1 MAAFGRK
8 TKNTKAL
15 TLDSVA
21 FDRANIP
28 GRYSRQDSALDTPGA
43 RSDAPFLKDFV
54 RQDSRAGD
62 FSDEEGGQ
70 AETRC
75 GWRRF
80 RPSCL
85 QVFDNPKGFLFFVSF
100 FALVQGTLVN
110 GLINSVISTIE
121 KRFQLPSSKTG
132 IISSGYDIAFGC
144 LSVIITY
151 HGIISSGYD
160 IAFGCLSVIITYHG
174 GVRSKPIW
182 LATGAFVLGLG
193 ACVFSIPHFV
203 VGPHRLGGAQE
214 TTCGAA
220 RFNETSAD
228 GVCSGE
234 GGESSWLPNFLYVF
248 ILGQL
253 LNGVGGIP
261 LYTFGPQY
269 LEQSVSTKSSGI
281 YLDTFFRASDW
292 RTASRHLHRLHIAA
306 RCSTPVR
313 SSEEGIF
320 YAVSYLGPAVGFLL
334 GGQLLTLYI
343 DLEKP
348 GVIPPVGGTSDPRW
362 LGAWWLG
369 FLGLGVTAWLLVLPL
384 SGYPKELPGIAKVR
398 REKTS
403 DVHANTESKTLDSN
417 FGKSIRDFPVAV
429 RSLAKNPTF
438 IFITLAGISEG
449 LALNGFATFLPKFV
463 ENQFGQTASQ
473 AAFLVGCVMV
483 PGAFGGC
490 LIGGAIMRCK
500 KLDVSGSLKLCVILS
515 SIAMLLAPVFLI
527 RCPNSQFAGV
537 TASYS
542 TGATSQTSGPGSSLN
557 ASCNAA
563 CACPAVFDV
572 VCGSDGLEYLSSCYA
587 GCTTRHEGEPK
598 TFSNCACVTTNS
610 SASNTVAAVS
620 PGYTPPDPEVTSG
633 RCGSTCGLL
642 MVFLPLLVV
651 IMVVVSG
658 LTVPAAAVTLRCV
671 PEHQASFAFGLQ
683 WMFIRLLGSVPG
695 PILMGAAIDRTC
707 LLWQGDVSSDDTC
720 DVSDRGACWVYEN
733 STMSLYFFIIVLVL
747 KIFSTT
753 SASRSPVEAA

>member
-1 MAAFGRK
+1 MAAFGKK
-8 TKNTKAL
+8 TKNSKAL
-15 TLDSVA
+15 TLDPIA
-21 FDRANIP
+21 FDHSIP
-28 GRYSRQDSALDTPGA
+28 GRYSRQDSSLDTPGA

-54 RQDSRAGD
+54 RQDSRVGD
-62 FSDEEGGQ
+62 FSDDEGDQ
-70 AETRC
+70 VETRY

-85 QVFDNPKGFLFFVSF
+85 QVLNNPKGFLFFVSF

-151 HGIISSGYD
+151 HG
-160 IAFGCLSVIITYHG
+160 

-182 LATGAFVLGLG
+182 LATGVFVLGLG
-193 ACVFSIPHFV
+193 AFVFSIPHFA
-203 VGPHRLGGAQE
+203 VGPHELGGMQE
-214 TTCGAA
+214 NTCGAA
-220 RFNETSAD
+220 RFNETGND
-228 GVCSGE
+228 VCSGE
-234 GGESSWLPNFLYVF
+234 GGASSWLPNFLYVF

-269 LEQSVSTKSSGI
+269 LEQSVSTKSSGV
-281 YLDTFFRASDW
+281 YL
-292 RTASRHLHRLHIAA
+292 
-306 RCSTPVR
+306 
-313 SSEEGIF
+313 GIF

-334 GGQLLTLYI
+334 GGQLLTFYI
-343 DLEKP
+343 DLEKS
-348 GVIPPVGGTSDPRW
+348 GVTPPVGGTSDPRW

-369 FLGLGVTAWLLVLPL
+369 FLALGVVAWLLVLPL

-403 DVHANTESKTLDSN
+403 DVHANTESKAMDSN
-417 FGKSIRDFPVAV
+417 FGKSIRDFPIAV

-438 IFITLAGISEG
+438 IFLGLAGISEG

-490 LIGGAIMRCK
+490 LIGGAIMRWK
-500 KLDVSGSLKLCVILS
+500 KLGVSGSLKLCVVMSTL
-515 SIAMLLAPVFLI
+515 ALLLAPVFLI

-537 TASYS
+537 TTPYPS
-542 TGATSQTSGPGSSLN
+542 GVTSQTLGSGSSLN
-557 ASCNAA
+557 ASCNAN

-572 VCGSDGLEYLSSCYA
+572 VCGVDGVEYLSSCHA
-587 GCTTRHEGEPK
+587 GCRTRHEGEPK
-598 TFSNCACVTTNS
+598 TFSDCVCVTTNS
-610 SASNTVAAVS
+610 SASNTVTAVS
-620 PGYTPPDPEVTSG
+620 AGYAPVEVTSG

-651 IMVVVSG
+651 IMVAVAG

-707 LLWQGDVSSDDTC
+707 LLWQGDVTSDGTC

-753 SASRSPVEAA
+753 CMGLALWLYKPTDNTSTQSRAMAYNGEVVTTVSTPNSNTSDELAQRNGDIFL

>member
-1 MAAFGRK
+1 MAAFGKK
-8 TKNTKAL
+8 TKNSKAL
-15 TLDSVA
+15 TLDPIA
-21 FDRANIP
+21 FDHSIP

-43 RSDAPFLKDFV
+43 RSDAPFLRNFI
-54 RQDSRAGD
+54 REDSRVGD
-62 FSDEEGGQ
+62 FSDDEEDQ
-70 AETRC
+70 VETRC
-75 GWRRF
+75 GWSRF

-85 QVFDNPKGFLFFVSF
+85 QLLNNPKGFLFFVSL

-151 HGIISSGYD
+151 HG
-160 IAFGCLSVIITYHG
+160 
-174 GVRSKPIW
+174 GVRSKPVW
-182 LATGAFVLGLG
+182 LAIGVFVMGLG
-193 ACVFSIPHFV
+193 AFVFSIPHFV
-203 VGPHRLGGAQE
+203 VGPHELGGTRE

-220 RFNETSAD
+220 RFNETGAARFNNETDGD

-234 GGESSWLPNFLYVF
+234 GGASSWLPNFLYVF

-269 LEQSVSTKSSGI
+269 LEQSVSTKSSGM
-281 YLDTFFRASDW
+281 YL
-292 RTASRHLHRLHIAA
+292 
-306 RCSTPVR
+306 
-313 SSEEGIF
+313 GIF

-343 DLEKP
+343 DMEKP
-348 GVIPPVGGTSDPRW
+348 GVTAPVSGTSDPRW

-369 FLGLGVTAWLLVLPL
+369 FLALGVVAWLLVLPL

-398 REKTS
+398 KEKKS

-417 FGKSIRDFPVAV
+417 FGKSIRDFPIAV
-429 RSLAKNPTF
+429 LSLAKNPTF

-449 LALNGFATFLPKFV
+449 LVLNGFATFLPKFV

-490 LIGGAIMRCK
+490 LIGGGIMRWK
-500 KLDVSGSLKLCVILS
+500 KLGVSGSLKLCVILS
-515 SIAMLLAPVFLI
+515 TVALLLSPVFLI
-527 RCPNSQFAGV
+527 RCPNSHFAGV
-537 TASYS
+537 TASYPS
-542 TGATSQTSGPGSSLN
+542 GATSQTLGSGSSLN
-557 ASCNAA
+557 ATCNAN

-572 VCGSDGLEYLSSCYA
+572 VCGTDGVEYLSSCHA

-598 TFSNCACVTTNS
+598 TFSGCACVTTNS
-610 SASNTVAAVS
+610 STSTAVS
-620 PGYTPPDPEVTSG
+620 PGYTPAEVTSG

-651 IMVVVSG
+651 VMVVVAG

-707 LLWQGDVSSDDTC
+707 LLWQGDVTRNDTC

-733 STMSLYFFIIVLVL
+733 STMSLYFFIIVVVL
-747 KIFSTT
+747 KFFSTT
-753 SASRSPVEAA
+753 CMGFALWLYKPTDNRQSCTMAYNGEVVTAVSTPDSNTSDELSHRNGEIIL

>member
-62 FSDEEGGQ
+62 FSDEEGDQ

-151 HGIISSGYD
+151 HG
-160 IAFGCLSVIITYHG
+160 

-220 RFNETSAD
+220 RFNETSDD
-228 GVCSGE
+228 GVCSAE

-281 YLDTFFRASDW
+281 YL
-292 RTASRHLHRLHIAA
+292 
-306 RCSTPVR
+306 
-313 SSEEGIF
+313 GIF

-429 RSLAKNPTF
+429 RSLARNPTF

-537 TASYS
+537 TASYTTGS
-542 TGATSQTSGPGSSLN
+542 TAQTSGPGSSLN

-598 TFSNCACVTTNS
+598 TFSNCACVTTNT
-610 SASNTVAAVS
+610 SASNTVTAVS
-620 PGYTPPDPEVTSG
+620 PGYTPADPEVTSG

-753 SASRSPVEAA
+753 CMGLALWLYKPSAKNTQSCAMAYNGEAVTTVSTPDSNTSEELSHRNGEIFL

>member
-43 RSDAPFLKDFV
+43 RSDAPFLQNFI

-62 FSDEEGGQ
+62 FSDEEGDQ

-151 HGIISSGYD
+151 HG
-160 IAFGCLSVIITYHG
+160 

-220 RFNETSAD
+220 RLNETSDD

-234 GGESSWLPNFLYVF
+234 GGESNWLPNFLYVF

-281 YLDTFFRASDW
+281 YL
-292 RTASRHLHRLHIAA
+292 
-306 RCSTPVR
+306 
-313 SSEEGIF
+313 GIF

-537 TASYS
+537 TASYT
-542 TGATSQTSGPGSSLN
+542 TGATSQASGPGSSLN

-572 VCGSDGLEYLSSCYA
+572 VCGSDGLEYLSSCHA

-753 SASRSPVEAA
+753 CMGLALWLYKPSKKSTQSCAMAYNGEVVTTVSTPESITSEELSHRNGEIFL